1 MTYSETKNELKKR
14 GLLNILK
21 CLEENDIDNQNEG
34 IDCYCLRVSNTLE
47 TYCNAVI
54 LSTHVFP
61 FTIFGYDCEECEEEE
76 DYKEYG
82 YGFGEGYYSIVIDIK
97 DLQFYLEEAL
107 EKTLS
112 EINSACEKIL
122 SDTPVEDSF
131 FKKKKDDFIRRIMDD
146 YGIDY
151 DNTAVYDYLNCDCE
165 YDSENI
171 YYDSDR
177 LLNDI
182 VYRR

>member
-21 CLEENDIDNQNEG
+21 CLKENDIDNQHEG
-34 IDCYCLRVSNTLE
+34 IDCYCLKCNDSLE
-47 TYCNAVI
+47 TKTNGETASFCF
-54 LSTHVFP
+54 SEVFS
-61 FTIFGYDCEECEEEE
+61 FGCGD
-76 DYKEYG
+76 K
-82 YGFGEGYYSIVIDIK
+82 YYSIVIDTE
-97 DLQFYLEEAL
+97 F
-107 EKTLS
+107 LS
-112 EINSACEKIL
+112 PDGMDDFQLRELDSVCEKIYN
-122 SDTPVEDSF
+122 DYPI
-131 FKKKKDDFIRRIMDD
+131 DDCYFAMEKADMIHGIMNNYD
-146 YGIDY
+146 IDY